1 MSEQHCA
8 EWRLTYSLYI
18 CFCKA
23 KIVSYSFFYRHT
35 WLIHWISRR
44 KCVLSV
50 EINKIILNHH
60 TMLKKTLSQKCN
72 QNICSFRKF
81 YSQSKTLRY
90 SHPCLVLNFTERKH
104 LIFKS
109 ILHFYSWDNYT
120 YHILIIKHLTM
131 FIAIR
136 NYYN

>member
-1 MSEQHCA
+1 MC
-8 EWRLTYSLYI
+8 
-18 CFCKA
+18 
-23 KIVSYSFFYRHT
+23 IVCRDKQNYR
-35 WLIHWISRR
+35 
-44 KCVLSV
+44 V
-50 EINKIILNHH
+50 ILNHH
-60 TMLKKTLSQKCN
+60 TILKKTLSQKCN

-120 YHILIIKHLTM
+120 YQILIIKHLTM

-136 NYYN
+136 N